1 MFIKQIKFIPV
12 LMVSLM
18 VLAACDTTS
27 LSGTSSSNS
36 SQASIQ
42 HTITFKNYD
51 DSVLSTQTV
60 NQGANAVYSGPTPT
74 KPSTEQ
80 YTYTF
85 TGWDKTLTNITTS
98 FSTTAQYSQTTKTFT
113 ITWQNHDGTVLETDN
128 NVPYGTKPT
137 FNGVTPSKLSVE
149 DYDFTFNGWSPEV
162 TSVVG
167 NATYT
172 AQFTQTF
179 NFIPITTAQELN
191 NIRNNLSGKYRLMN
205 DIDLESNEWTPIGT
219 DTAPFTGTLDGK
231 DFTINNLKITT
242 SQVYVGLIGYNEGTI
257 INLKLDNVDINV
269 TGSLSSNIYGGA
281 FIGYNNSDSEIENLH
296 TLNGDTY
303 LKKRGDYYGY
313 SGGLI
318 GYQNKQIKIKKSSN
332 KLNVFGDLTESNG
345 GIVGFSNS
353 NLEFEQI
360 RNFGEIS
367 STIYFTKTGGLVG
380 FVSSGSI
387 IKSSNQ
393 GFINGVNGVGGLVGQ
408 VLNSIEIINSF
419 NSGNLQA
426 SGGTSGGL
434 LAYSV
439 FAQITILSSINFG
452 SISGGSLLGGLV
464 GQNNGSINISKS
476 FNLGDISGTSTLGG
490 LIAIGYTINVNQSF
504 NSGSINGDYNIAG
517 LVSYITD
524 SITIENSYNEGVI
537 IGKTNTVGGL
547 VALGTGPLTLLNS
560 FNRGPINGLFQSG
573 GLVARSNHSIYVYYS
588 VNFGDVIANR
598 NTLEIGSITSTL
610 PSNNDIEDTYYSG
623 TITANGLEVD
633 GIAFGTKVTDLSTF
647 NLAFFTTTLEWD
659 TEIWDFT
666 GLDIANGVYP
676 TLRNMPEIRVEE

>member
-1 MFIKQIKFIPV
+1 
-12 LMVSLM
+12 
-18 VLAACDTTS
+18 
-27 LSGTSSSNS
+27 
-36 SQASIQ
+36 
-42 HTITFKNYD
+42 
-51 DSVLSTQTV
+51 
-60 NQGANAVYSGPTPT
+60 
-74 KPSTEQ
+74 
-80 YTYTF
+80 
-85 TGWDKTLTNITTS
+85 
-98 FSTTAQYSQTTKTFT
+98 
-113 ITWQNHDGTVLETDN
+113 
-128 NVPYGTKPT
+128 
-137 FNGVTPSKLSVE
+137 
-149 DYDFTFNGWSPEV
+149 
-162 TSVVG
+162 
-167 NATYT
+167 
-172 AQFTQTF
+172 
-179 NFIPITTAQELN
+179 
-191 NIRNNLSGKYRLMN
+191 MN